1 MDAIVEIVAGRK
13 SESLYFSAGGVAALT
28 LLMANAGMLFV
39 YIAFDLTLFQVILV
53 YWWEALWIGL
63 FSGLKLL
70 TASLFGDPYE
80 NKWVHVS
87 WGSSF
92 LISTFSIVKS
102 GAAFITMLALTG
114 AALVFAH
121 ESLTGIP
128 GNDFVIDQIEL
139 ILKCSMLF
147 FVGHGI
153 SFVVNFLFRGE
164 FRHAR
169 ISTLVWLPFRRCI
182 ALFVTV
188 AAALIVIVAYPGV
201 LSYTGFALILIGSKL
216 GWDIVLHRRERRSL
230 AADSRSEDSTQ

>member
-1 MDAIVEIVAGRK
+1 MDATGEIDH
-13 SESLYFSAGGVAALT
+13 FSAGAIAALT
-28 LLMANAGMLFV
+28 LPIANAGLLFI
-39 YIAFDLTLFQVILV
+39 YIAFDLTLFQIILV

-70 TASLFGDPYE
+70 AASLFGDPYE

-92 LISTFSIVKS
+92 LISIFAIIKS
-102 GAAFITMLALTG
+102 GAAFITLLALTG

-139 ILKCSMLF
+139 ILKISMLF

-153 SFVVNFLFRGE
+153 SFVTNFLFRGE

-169 ISTLVWLPFRRCI
+169 ISTLVWLPFRRCL
-182 ALFVTV
+182 ALFVAV
-188 AAALIVIVAYPGV
+188 VAALIVIVAYPDV

-216 GWDIVLHRRERRSL
+216 AWDFVLHGRERRSL
-230 AADSRSEDSTQ
+230 AADSRLDNSAQ

>member
-1 MDAIVEIVAGRK
+1 MGATGEIDH
-13 SESLYFSAGGVAALT
+13 FSASGIAALT
-28 LLMANAGMLFV
+28 LLIANAGLLFI
-39 YIAFDLTLFQVILV
+39 YIAFDLTLFQIILV
-53 YWWEALWIGL
+53 YWWEAFWIGL

-92 LISTFSIVKS
+92 LISIFAIIKS
-102 GAAFITMLALTG
+102 GAAFITLLALTG

-139 ILKCSMLF
+139 ILKISMLF

-153 SFVVNFLFRGE
+153 SFVTNFLFRGE

-169 ISTLVWLPFRRCI
+169 ISTLVWLPFRRCL
-182 ALFVTV
+182 ALFVAV
-188 AAALIVIVAYPGV
+188 VAALIIIVAYPDV

-216 GWDIVLHRRERRSL
+216 AWDFVLHRRERSSL
-230 AADSRSEDSTQ
+230 AADSRLEDSTR